1 MRGRMV
7 DLCSPSSRKYD
18 LAISVA
24 LGKQSDSI
32 VVDTER
38 TGLPLS
44 SIHAPIDEAVAK
56 GWLQRDGGWVRP
68 TVRGYDLLNDVLEL
82 FLPAN

>member
-1 MRGRMV
+1 MAQQEEV
-7 DLCSPSSRKYD
+7 SRKQLPFEFMLNGLRLKD
-18 LAISVA
+18 GIELARY
-24 LGKQSDSI
+24 
-32 VVDTER
+32 TER

-56 GWLQRDGGWVRP
+56 GWLQRDGLWVRP
-68 TVRGYDLLNDVLEL
+68 TVRGYDLLNDVLGL

>member
-1 MRGRMV
+1 MAEMEAEEVMSMSDEEIRADLESEGV
-7 DLCSPSSRKYD
+7 DVD
-18 LAISVA
+18 AWVA
-24 LGKQSDSI
+24 EVRAKL
-32 VVDTER
+32 
-38 TGLPLS
+38 
-44 SIHAPIDEAVAK
+44 DEAVAK